1 MWCCEQPTRI
11 VGARKA
17 SRRSAT
23 ARLSSSPSI
32 ESVPIGMWWPCCSTA
47 PKAITIVSR
56 PASSS
61 RRMSGHVSVY
71 RSSAPTASSRGCLGG
86 RLQAGAKHR
95 HAGRLRAASSRLRTD
110 HDLLGPVQ
118 PGDAGRAGSIP
129 VHREERGRLGPVG
142 PLPQQPDLVDA
153 VAAGV
158 VQPAHTQ
165 HCVVVV
171 ADDGA
176 TCARLDLG
184 AAKCDGAR
192 AAGRPSRS
200 SQAGNRRRR
209 QREPAACRALRPGA

>member
-71 RSSAPTASSRGCLGG
+71 RSSAPTAASRGCLGG
-86 RLQAGAKHR
+86 RLQTGAKHR
-95 HAGRLRAASSRLRTD
+95 HAGRLRAASSRLRAD

-118 PGDAGRAGSIP
+118 PGDAGGAGSAAHRPLTCSAPAETARDAVRVVQVVPAHRAGRTRSRVATLP
-129 VHREERGRLGPVG
+129 
-142 PLPQQPDLVDA
+142 PLYHLYSSTKSLIGFPFSSLA
-153 VAAGV
+153 S
-158 VQPAHTQ
+158 TIW
-165 HCVVVV
+165 
-171 ADDGA
+171 
-176 TCARLDLG
+176 
-184 AAKCDGAR
+184 
-192 AAGRPSRS
+192 RPSS
-200 SQAGNRRRR
+200 
-209 QREPAACRALRPGA
+209 